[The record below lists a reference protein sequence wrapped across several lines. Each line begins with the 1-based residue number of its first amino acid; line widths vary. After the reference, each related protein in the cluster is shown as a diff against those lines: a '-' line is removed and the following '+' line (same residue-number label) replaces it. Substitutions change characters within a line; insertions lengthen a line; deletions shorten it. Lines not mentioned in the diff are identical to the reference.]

1 MYLCR
6 DCKKGIFTELAHIF
20 SLRIAMSSVCLCV
33 CVCHWVQFFFRGLS
47 LALRS
52 QDQFPWKLGILETWI
67 LRNMEKIQLFST
79 VLTAFNCI
87 QPFSKIFIRFHLF
100 SSVFNHFS
108 TFSTFFLLVLLS
120 AHAEIFSVSRMRDFL

>member
-20 SLRIAMSSVCLCV
+20 SLRIVCLCV
-33 CVCHWVQFFFRGLS
+33 CVCNWMQFFFRGIS

-52 QDQFPWKLGILETWI
+52 QDQFPWKLGTFETWI
-67 LRNMEKIQLFST
+67 IRNMEKIQLFST
-79 VLTAFNCI
+79 VLTAFNFF

-108 TFSTFFLLVLLS
+108 TFSTPFNWCYCLQPPRY
-120 AHAEIFSVSRMRDFL
+120 SVSPVGDSM